1 MHRCFDHVREKIKVV
16 VAIGF
21 VCITLLVSRPSSAR
35 ADVVNL
41 SIAGELSDGGE
52 FFGTFGID

>member
-1 MHRCFDHVREKIKVV
+1 MKVV

-21 VCITLLVSRPSSAR
+21 VCIALLVSRPSSAR